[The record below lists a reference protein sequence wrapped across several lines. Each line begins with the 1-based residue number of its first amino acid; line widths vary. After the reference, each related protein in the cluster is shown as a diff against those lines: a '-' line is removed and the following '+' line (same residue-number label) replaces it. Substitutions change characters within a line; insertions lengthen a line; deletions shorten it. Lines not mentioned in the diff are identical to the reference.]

1 MNDFFNINKPVGIS
15 SNTALSI
22 FKRKTG
28 IKKCGFAGT
37 LDPFASGVLP
47 VAINKATKQIET
59 VVASDKEYECIAK
72 FGISTDTGDIEGKSI
87 AVSTKIP
94 TIDELRYAI
103 QKQFL
108 GIIMQSP
115 SVYSAIKI
123 NGKRLCDIAR
133 EGELTLDKLQEIAD
147 SRAKNIEIF
156 SFEII
161 EKIGDD
167 CFRFI
172 INSGK
177 GTYIRQLITDLAR
190 SVGSEAHL
198 IELARNRVGQF
209 NIKDSINLDDLTLM
223 VNIK

>member
-1 MNDFFNINKPVGIS
+1 MNNFFNINKPVGIS

-47 VAINKATKQIET
+47 VAINKATKQIEA
-59 VVASDKEYECIAK
+59 VVASDKEYECVAK
-72 FGISTDTGDIEGKSI
+72 FGISTDTGDIEGKPI

-94 TIDELRYAI
+94 TIEELNKAI
-103 QKQFL
+103 EDNFL
-108 GIIMQSP
+108 GTFMQSP

-123 NGKRLCDIAR
+123 EGKRLCDIAR
-133 EGELTLDKLQEIAD
+133 EGDLRLEELQKIAD
-147 SRAKNIEIF
+147 SRAKNIDIF

-167 CFRFI
+167 CFRFVV
-172 INSGK
+172 NSGK
-177 GTYIRQLITDLAR
+177 GAYIRQLITDLAR

-198 IELARNRVGQF
+198 IELTRNRVGQF
-209 NIKDSINLDDLTLM
+209 NIKDGINLDDLKF
-223 VNIK
+223 I

>member
-15 SNTALSI
+15 SNAALSI

-47 VAINKATKQIET
+47 VAINKATKQIEA
-59 VVASDKEYECIAK
+59 VVASDKEYECVAK
-72 FGISTDTGDIEGKSI
+72 FGISTDTGDIEGKPI
-87 AVSTKIP
+87 ATSTKIP
-94 TIDELRYAI
+94 TIEELKNAI
-103 QKQFL
+103 EDNFL
-108 GIIMQSP
+108 GAFMQSP

-123 NGKRLCDIAR
+123 EGKRLCDIAR
-133 EGELTLDKLQEIAD
+133 EGDLSLEELQKIAD

-167 CFRFI
+167 CFRFVV
-172 INSGK
+172 NSGK
-177 GTYIRQLITDLAR
+177 GAYIRQLITDLAR

-198 IELARNRVGQF
+198 IELSRNRVGQF
-209 NIKDSINLDDLTLM
+209 NIKDSINLDDLKF
-223 VNIK
+223 I